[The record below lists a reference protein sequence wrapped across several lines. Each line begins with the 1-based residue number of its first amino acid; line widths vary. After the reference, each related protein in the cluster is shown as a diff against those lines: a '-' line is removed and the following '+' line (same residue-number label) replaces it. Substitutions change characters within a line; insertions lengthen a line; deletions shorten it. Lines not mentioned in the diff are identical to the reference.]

1 MTFLNCNNIP
11 ETTFKILSII
21 SWLFFIATGI
31 ASVVYLSNEYEII
44 WTIEK
49 KYKYSNIDCYPLQMN
64 HVLIYMVFLINIV
77 FGILALLFFF
87 NKNIADSMN
96 KIWTRL
102 HFFPLIIVSF
112 LFLLGEGFYPLYDK
126 YYSNNKNYSRYY
138 SHIQSIKI
146 FGFCLS
152 TIALAIFIFLYY
164 MTEFK
169 KLKNKWYIIFTPKKG
184 AYSCIITLLYYYFF
198 YSLYQLIEI
207 SFPDMG
213 ESRLILCKKV
223 CSILFS
229 ILFGLGSIVFSIL
242 FKDLMVG
249 VMNILINLGMTIYFF
264 NINYYIRYVYYDM
277 EYATGIIDIVIM
289 VIQAGGIIF
298 LLLKYR
304 DECFST
310 EFKL

>member
-207 SFPDMG
+207 SFPNMDQ
-213 ESRLILCKKV
+213 SKLILCKKV

-229 ILFGLGSIVFSIL
+229 ILFGLGSIAFSIV

-249 VMNILINLGMTIYFF
+249 VMNILINLGMIIYFF
-264 NINYYIRYVYYDM
+264 SINIYIRYVYYDM

-289 VIQAGGIIF
+289 VIQAGVIVF
-298 LLLKYR
+298 LLLKYKN
-304 DECFST
+304 ECLST
-310 EFKL
+310 ELKL

>member
-1 MTFLNCNNIP
+1 MSVEIKKL
-11 ETTFKILSII
+11 TFKILSIV
-21 SWLFFIATGI
+21 SWLFFIGTGI
-31 ASVVYLSNEYEII
+31 ASIVYLSNEYKII

-49 KYKYSNIDCYPLQMN
+49 KSFYRSSEAECYPLQMN
-64 HVLIYMVFLINIV
+64 NTIIYIIFLITIV
-77 FGILALLFFF
+77 FGILALAFFL
-87 NKNIADSMN
+87 NKDIFDNMHKN
-96 KIWTRL
+96 WTRL

-112 LFLLGEGFYPLYDK
+112 LFLLGEGFYPLYKNYLDH
-126 YYSNNKNYSRYY
+126 NKNYSRYY
-138 SHIQSIKI
+138 SHIHSVRI

-152 TIALAIFIFLYY
+152 AIALVALIFIYY
-164 MTEFK
+164 MTNFRR
-169 KLKNKWYIIFTPKKG
+169 LKSKWYIIFTPKKG

-198 YSLYQLIEI
+198 YSLFQLIEI

-213 ESRLILCKKV
+213 QSKLILCKKV

-264 NINYYIRYVYYDM
+264 KIDYYIRYVYYDI

-289 VIQAGGIIF
+289 VIQAGGIVF
-298 LLLKYR
+298 LLLKNR
-304 DECFST
+304 KECFST
-310 EFKL
+310 YF